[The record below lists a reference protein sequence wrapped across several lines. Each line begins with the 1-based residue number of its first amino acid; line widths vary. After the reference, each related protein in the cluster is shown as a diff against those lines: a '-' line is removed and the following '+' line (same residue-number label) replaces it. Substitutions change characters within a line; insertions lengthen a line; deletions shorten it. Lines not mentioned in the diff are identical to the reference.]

1 MVLIEYN
8 RGMKKANI
16 DFTKGD
22 LTKGIIQFAIPF
34 FLASIFN
41 ELYNITNSMIVG
53 NFISTR
59 ALSAVSA
66 CTWICNI
73 FNYTF
78 FGLGTGAGIVIA
90 NLYGAKDEHKLKMAI
105 DTAVVFAVIGGI
117 LLTICS
123 ELTLPFLMKICNI
136 APDIY
141 LDASQYLRVYL
152 LGNSAVLTY
161 QMCFFILRSFGDTK
175 HPLYYLIISSLI
187 NITLGIIFVRVLN
200 MSVVGTAIATIISQF
215 IVDILSL
222 RLLLKMDEIKFDIHN
237 IEFSWEYVRK
247 ICSLGI
253 PAGLQNMLIAL
264 SSLGIQSY
272 VNQFPN
278 EVIAGI
284 GVAEKTA
291 AWAQMPSMALS
302 NAVVAIVSQNMG
314 AKNYDRVHEAIKKVV
329 IMSCIVVSISI
340 ALMYTFAPFLVSLF
354 DEDAE
359 VIMHATK
366 MARIMI
372 FSYFSL
378 NLSHV
383 FNGANRA
390 AGNVKAPMIIAVS
403 AQVIGKFLY
412 VYIGLKINYS
422 VNILYGGSAFGYSLA
437 GIFAT
442 LYFLKSS
449 YVQELGLRK

>member
-1 MVLIEYN
+1 
-8 RGMKKANI
+8 MKKSSI
-16 DFTKGD
+16 DFTQGD
-22 LTKGIIQFAIPF
+22 LTKGIIKFAIPF

-41 ELYNITNSMIVG
+41 ELYNVTNSMIVG
-53 NFISTR
+53 NFISTQ

-90 NLYGAKDEHKLKMAI
+90 NLYGAKNKDNLKKAVS
-105 DTAVVFAVIGGI
+105 TALVFAVVGGLI
-117 LLTICS
+117 LTVLS
-123 ELTLPFLMKICNI
+123 EMLLPFLMKICNI

-141 LDASQYLRVYL
+141 KDASEYLRVYL

-175 HPLYYLIISSLI
+175 HPLLYLIISSII
-187 NITLGIIFVRVLN
+187 NITLGVIFVRVLN

-215 IVDILSL
+215 VVDILSL
-222 RLLLKMDEIKFDIHN
+222 RLLLKMEEIPFDIHD
-237 IEFSWEYVRK
+237 IEFSFEYVGK

-253 PAGLQNMLIAL
+253 PAGIQNMLIAL

-302 NAVVAIVSQNMG
+302 NAVVAIVSQNVG
-314 AKNYDRVHEAIKKVV
+314 AKNYERVHEAIKKVV

-340 ALMYTFAPFLVSLF
+340 TLMFIFANKLVGLF
-354 DEDAE
+354 DNDPE

-366 MARIMI
+366 MVRIMI
-372 FSYFSL
+372 FSYLSL

-390 AGNVKAPMIIAVS
+390 AGNVKFPMIIAVAS
-403 AQVIGKFLY
+403 QVIGKFLF

-422 VNILYGGSAFGYSLA
+422 VNILYCGSAFGYTLA

-442 LYFLKSS
+442 LYFFRSE
-449 YVQELGLRK
+449 YVRQLGLR

>member
-1 MVLIEYN
+1 
-8 RGMKKANI
+8 MKKNGI
-16 DFTKGD
+16 DFTSGD
-22 LTKGIIQFAIPF
+22 LTKGIIKFAVPF

-53 NFISTR
+53 NFISTK

-90 NLYGAKDEHKLKMAI
+90 NLYGAKDKVELDKAV
-105 DTAVVFAVIGGI
+105 DTAVVFAVFGGL
-117 LLTICS
+117 LLTVVS
-123 ELTLPFLMKICNI
+123 ELSLPFLMKICNI

-141 LDASQYLRVYL
+141 IDAQQYLRVYL

-161 QMCFFILRSFGDTK
+161 QMCFFILRSLGDTK
-175 HPLYYLIISSLI
+175 HPLIYLIISSVI
-187 NITLGIIFVRVLN
+187 NITLGVIFVRVLH

-215 IVDILSL
+215 VVDILSL
-222 RLLLKMDEIKFDIHN
+222 RLLLRMEEIAFDIHH
-237 IEFSWEYVRK
+237 IDFSFKYVKK

-291 AWAQMPSMALS
+291 AWTQMPSMALS
-302 NAVVAIVSQNMG
+302 NALVAIVSQNVG
-314 AKNYDRVHEAIKKVV
+314 ARNYDRVHEAIKKVV

-340 ALMYTFAPFLVSLF
+340 GLMFTFAKPLVSLF
-354 DEDAE
+354 DNDPE

-366 MARIMI
+366 MVRIMI
-372 FSYFSL
+372 FSYVSL

-390 AGNVKAPMIIAVS
+390 AGNVRAPMIIAVS
-403 AQVIGKFLY
+403 AQVIGKFLF
-412 VYIGLKINYS
+412 VYIGLKINWS
-422 VNILYGGSAFGYSLA
+422 VNVLYGGSAFGYALA

-442 LYFLKSS
+442 LYFFKSD
-449 YVQELGLRK
+449 YVKELGLRK

>member
-1 MVLIEYN
+1 
-8 RGMKKANI
+8 MKKKASI
-16 DFTKGD
+16 DFTTGD
-22 LTKGIIQFAIPF
+22 LNSGIIKFAIPF

-41 ELYNITNSMIVG
+41 ELYNVTNSMIVG
-53 NFISTR
+53 NFISTK

-90 NLYGAKDEHKLKMAI
+90 NLYGAKDKTKLKKAI
-105 DTAVVFAVIGGI
+105 DTAIVFAVIGGL
-117 LLTICS
+117 LLTLIS
-123 ELTLPFLMKICNI
+123 ELSLPFLMKICNI
-136 APDIY
+136 QTDIY
-141 LDASQYLRVYL
+141 KDASQYLRVYL

-175 HPLYYLIISSLI
+175 HPLLFLIISSII
-187 NITLGIIFVRVLN
+187 NITLGTMFVRVLH
-200 MSVVGTAIATIISQF
+200 MSVVGTAIATIIAQF
-215 IVDILSL
+215 VVDILSL
-222 RLLLKMDEIKFDIHN
+222 NLLLHMDDIDFDIHN
-237 IEFSWEYVRK
+237 IEFSWEYVKR
-247 ICSLGI
+247 ICELGI

-302 NAVVAIVSQNMG
+302 NAVVSIVSQNIG
-314 AKNYDRVHEAIKKVV
+314 AKNYDRVHEAIRKVV

-340 ALMYTFAPFLVSLF
+340 CLMYIFANNLVSLF
-354 DEDAE
+354 DDDPE

-366 MARIMI
+366 MVRIMI
-372 FSYFSL
+372 FSYLSL

-390 AGNVKAPMIIAVS
+390 AGNVRAPMIIAVAS
-403 AQVIGKFLY
+403 QVIGKFLF

-422 VNILYGGSAFGYSLA
+422 VNILYGGSAFGYALA

-442 LYFLKSS
+442 LYFFKSE
-449 YVQELGLRK
+449 YVRELGLRK

>member
-1 MVLIEYN
+1 
-8 RGMKKANI
+8 MKKSNI
-16 DFTKGD
+16 DFTQGN

-53 NFISTR
+53 NFISTK

-90 NLYGAKDEHKLKMAI
+90 NLYGAKDQKKLKKAI
-105 DTAVVFAVIGGI
+105 DTALIFAVIGGLI
-117 LLTICS
+117 LTALS
-123 ELTLPFLMKICNI
+123 ELLLPFLMKICNI

-141 LDASQYLRVYL
+141 KDASEYLRVYL

-175 HPLYYLIISSLI
+175 HPLLYLIISSII
-187 NITLGIIFVRVLN
+187 NISLGVLFVRVLN

-215 IVDILSL
+215 VVDILSL

-237 IEFSWEYVRK
+237 IEFSFEYVKK

-253 PAGLQNMLIAL
+253 PAGIQNMLIAL

-302 NAVVAIVSQNMG
+302 NALVSIVSQNMG

-329 IMSCIVVSISI
+329 LMSCVAVCISI
-340 ALMYTFAPFLVSLF
+340 TIMFIFAPNIVSLF
-354 DEDAE
+354 DNDSE
-359 VIMHATK
+359 VIYHATR
-366 MARIMI
+366 MVRIMI
-372 FSYFSL
+372 FSYISL
-378 NLSHV
+378 NLSHI

-390 AGNVKAPMIIAVS
+390 AGNVKFPMIIAVAS
-403 AQVIGKFLY
+403 QVIGKFLF
-412 VYIGLKINYS
+412 VYIGLKINYC
-422 VNILYGGSAFGYSLA
+422 VEILYCGSAFGYTLA

-442 LYFLKSS
+442 LYFFTSS
-449 YVQELGLRK
+449 YVKELHLR

>member
-1 MVLIEYN
+1 
-8 RGMKKANI
+8 MKKSSI
-16 DFTKGD
+16 DFTQGD
-22 LTKGIIQFAIPF
+22 LTKGIIKFAIPF

-41 ELYNITNSMIVG
+41 ELYNVTNSMIVG
-53 NFISTR
+53 NFISTK

-90 NLYGAKDEHKLKMAI
+90 NLYGAKNHKNLKLAV
-105 DTAVVFAVIGGI
+105 DTALIFAVVGG
-117 LLTICS
+117 LALTVVS
-123 ELTLPFLMKICNI
+123 ELLLPFLMKICNI

-141 LDASQYLRVYL
+141 KDASEYLRVYL

-175 HPLYYLIISSLI
+175 HPLLYLIISSMI
-187 NITLGIIFVRVLN
+187 NITLGVIFVRVLE

-215 IVDILSL
+215 VVDILSL
-222 RLLLKMDEIKFDIHN
+222 RLLLKMEEIPFDIHN
-237 IEFSWEYVRK
+237 VEFSIEYVGE

-253 PAGLQNMLIAL
+253 PAGIQNMLIAL

-302 NAVVAIVSQNMG
+302 NAVVAIVSQNVG

-340 ALMYTFAPFLVSLF
+340 TLMFIFANKLVGLF
-354 DEDAE
+354 DNDPE

-366 MARIMI
+366 MVRIMI
-372 FSYFSL
+372 FSYLSL
-378 NLSHV
+378 NLCHI

-390 AGNVKAPMIIAVS
+390 AGNVKFPMIIAVAS
-403 AQVIGKFLY
+403 QVIGKFLF

-422 VNILYGGSAFGYSLA
+422 VNILYCGSAFGYTLA

-442 LYFLKSS
+442 LYFFKSN
-449 YVQELGLRK
+449 YVKQLGLR

>member
-1 MVLIEYN
+1 MMN
-8 RGMKKANI
+8 KMKFSRKKASI
-16 DFTKGD
+16 DFTQGD
-22 LTKGIIQFAIPF
+22 LTKGIIKFAIPF

-53 NFISTR
+53 NYISTK

-90 NLYGAKDEHKLKMAI
+90 NLYGAKDKEKLKKAV
-105 DTAVVFAVIGGI
+105 DTALVFAIVGGL
-117 LLTICS
+117 LLTVVS
-123 ELTLPFLMKICNI
+123 ELSLPFLMKICNI

-141 LDASQYLRVYL
+141 KDASQYLRVYL

-161 QMCFFILRSFGDTK
+161 QMCFFILRSLGDTK
-175 HPLYYLIISSLI
+175 HPLLFLVISSII
-187 NITLGIIFVRVLN
+187 NISLGLYFVRVLN
-200 MSVVGTAIATIISQF
+200 MSVVGTAIATIIAQF
-215 IVDILSL
+215 VVDILSL

-237 IEFSWEYVRK
+237 IEFSFEYVGK

-253 PAGLQNMLIAL
+253 PAGIQNMLIAL

-302 NAVVAIVSQNMG
+302 NAVVSIVSQNMG
-314 AKNYDRVHEAIKKVV
+314 AKNYDRVHEAIRKVV
-329 IMSCIVVSISI
+329 IMSCITVAVSIT
-340 ALMYTFAPFLVSLF
+340 LMYIFANRIVSLF
-354 DEDAE
+354 DNDPE

-366 MARIMI
+366 MVRVMV
-372 FSYFSL
+372 FSYIFL

-390 AGNVKAPMIIAVS
+390 AGNVRAPMIIAVLS
-403 AQVIGKFLY
+403 QVVGKFLF
-412 VYIGLKINYS
+412 VYIGLKVVYS
-422 VNILYGGSAFGYSLA
+422 VNILYAGSAFGYTLA

-442 LYFLKSS
+442 IYFFTSS
-449 YVQELGLRK
+449 YVKELGLRE